1 MGRGRTSS
9 EEPRSAEEEPKFS
22 LEPLPDLTPKSTPRK
37 EVVDDAQNLR
47 DCLADANLSSISD
60 TLMRMQITNTKKL
73 RGMSTEEISALGL
86 KKLSEKKLR
95 AVIETLHEEER
106 SAAGKKAAEDEKKRE
121 TEERLSQMKKA
132 RSWLFAAGIL
142 KDIETLDEPVESKGN
157 TRIHMAAWTDSI
169 DALQL
174 LIDAGAQ
181 LNLQDA
187 DGDTPLSNA
196 AHQGNMRAVQLL
208 LKAGADPRIANLSGN
223 TPGDTATA
231 HGHHEIATLL
241 NSFQ

>member
-9 EEPRSAEEEPKFS
+9 EEPRIADEDLHCP
-22 LEPLPDLTPKSTPRK
+22 LDPLPDLTPKATRK
-37 EVVDDAQNLR
+37 HIVDDEHSLK
-47 DCLADANLSSISD
+47 DCLAEAHLSSITQKLLS
-60 TLMRMQITNTKKL
+60 LQIHSTNQL
-73 RGMSTEEISALGL
+73 RALSSNEISDLGL

-95 AVIETLHEEER
+95 VVVEQLRDEEQQ
-106 SAAGKKAAEDEKKRE
+106 AAGMKALEDEKKKE
-121 TEERLSQMKKA
+121 TEDRLVLMKKA
-132 RSWLFAAGIL
+132 RSWLCAAGIL
-142 KDIETLDEPVESKGN
+142 KYIETLDEPVESKGN
-157 TRIHMAAWTDSI
+157 TRVHMAAWTDSI

-196 AHQGNMRAVQLL
+196 AHQGNLRAVQVL

-223 TPGDTATA
+223 TPADTARA
-231 HGHHEIATLL
+231 HGHQEIATLL
-241 NSFQ
+241 TSFQ